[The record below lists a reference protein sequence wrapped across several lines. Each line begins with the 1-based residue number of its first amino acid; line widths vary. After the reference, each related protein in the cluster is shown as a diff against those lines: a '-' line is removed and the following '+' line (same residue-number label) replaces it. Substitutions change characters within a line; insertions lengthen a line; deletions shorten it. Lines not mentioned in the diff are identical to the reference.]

1 MAVSDEWRV
10 WGGEPGLQT
19 ATLTGAQG
27 GGGAEPSV
35 FLGEAALCPQEVQS
49 LNHDLPIKSPIVSS
63 NESFSEA
70 FVRANRIFIQVPGN
84 SGTPWKAGNGFE
96 VRSMKSL
103 SFHVSGPVHKSEPV
117 DFEGRIFSA

>member
-1 MAVSDEWRV
+1 MDVSDEWRV
-10 WGGEPGLQT
+10 WDGKPGLQT
-19 ATLTGAQG
+19 ARLTGAQG

-35 FLGEAALCPQEVQS
+35 LLGEAALCPQEVQS

-63 NESFSEA
+63 NESFSDA
-70 FVRANRIFIQVPGN
+70 FVQANRIFIQVPGN

-96 VRSMKSL
+96 VTSMKAL
-103 SFHVSGPVHKSEPV
+103 SFCVSGPVHKSEPV